1 MSRTKL
7 PISVAMCTYNG
18 RRFLSEQLAS
28 IARQT
33 RLPDEMV
40 VCDDGSTD
48 ATAEIVENF
57 ARSVPFPVRF
67 IRNPRNLG
75 STKNFEQAIGLC
87 SGELIALS
95 DQDDIWMPDKL
106 ARQAEMLELDPSL
119 GAVFTDAELV
129 DDQSQ
134 PIGKRLWRSILFS
147 PQEQT
152 QFMHG
157 DTVPVL
163 LRKNVVTGATLM
175 IRANLQPFFMP
186 IPKIWVHDGWI
197 AWMLSLYSR
206 IGMIHEPLIHYR
218 LHPNQQNG
226 VESLAP
232 SESLSLRQRLEK
244 GKREEPAKFASVARE
259 LEQLER
265 RVAAGNGPEVP
276 GLAQG
281 IDFFHGR
288 GEPYTNPP
296 PRIAWILANTRKYH
310 VYDNGWKCWLRDI
323 LMALI

>member
-7 PISVAMCTYNG
+7 SISVAMCTYNG
-18 RRFLSEQLAS
+18 SRFLPEQLAS

-48 ATAEIVENF
+48 TTAEIVENF

-87 SGELIALS
+87 SGDLIAIS

-106 ARQAEMLELDPSL
+106 ARQADMLKLDPSL
-119 GAVFTDAELV
+119 GGVFTDAELV

-152 QFMHG
+152 QVMHG

-163 LRKNVVTGATLM
+163 FRKNVVTGATLM
-175 IRANLQPFFMP
+175 IRANLRHFFMP

-206 IGMIHEPLIHYR
+206 IGMIYEPLIHYR
-218 LHPNQQNG
+218 LHQNQQIG
-226 VESLAP
+226 VESLTLP
-232 SESLSLRQRLEK
+232 KSLSLRQRLKK
-244 GKREEPAKFASVARE
+244 GKREEQATYGSVVME
-259 LEQLER
+259 FEQLGQR
-265 RVAAGNGPEVP
+265 LAASNCPEVP
-276 GLAQG
+276 GLAQK
-281 IDFFHGR
+281 IDFFRGR
-288 GEPYTNPP
+288 GEPYTNPLS
-296 PRIAWILANTRKYH
+296 RIVWILANTRKYH

-323 LMALI
+323 LIALV